1 MPPSPLEQL
10 SVGALDWLAGNLD
23 HFDPFSASASSAT
36 HGKAKA
42 ALELGLL
49 CHRAA
54 RPDDTT
60 PDPLGGATALVRK
73 LWQDPEFP
81 RLFDDSPA
89 YASTYRLVHA
99 ALAPDGIDD
108 TACREALAR
117 LDPDFLSPGGKSPYR
132 RIEIRYYADKAGVRH
147 GIEPYAE
154 LLPQSPLVAFP
165 AAGATVAASKGTVA
179 PLTVPQAYALT
190 HTAFY
195 LGDFGRTG
203 PRVAGADLDH
213 ARDLTH
219 RMLLHCVAD
228 DLWDLAAELVLT
240 QFVLGEDPRRT
251 SSGAA
256 ALECLA
262 RAQRPDGAIPGR
274 SAALAGAPQV
284 TAAPQVTDTPH
295 VTDAPP
301 VTSGE
306 FFRKAYHT
314 TLVTALMASI
324 VSSPGRLS

>member
-1 MPPSPLEQL
+1 MPPSLLEQL
-10 SVGALDWLAGNLD
+10 SAGALDWLGGNLD
-23 HFDPFSASASSAT
+23 HFDPFSATTGATTATGSAPPSSDRPAPR
-36 HGKAKA
+36 GKAKA

-54 RPDDTT
+54 RPAGAA
-60 PDPLGGATALVRK
+60 PDPLSGATALVRR
-73 LWQDPEFP
+73 LWQDPDFP

-89 YASTYRLVHA
+89 YASTYRLVYA

-108 TACREALAR
+108 TPRREALAR
-117 LDPDFLSPGGKSPYR
+117 LDPGFLSPDGKSPYL

-147 GIEPYAE
+147 GVEPYAE
-154 LLPQSPLVAFP
+154 LLPQSPLVALR
-165 AAGATVAASKGTVA
+165 AAGPGLAAGNARSTVE

-195 LGDFGRTG
+195 LGDFGRTD
-203 PRVAGADLDH
+203 PRITGADLAH

-219 RMLLHCVAD
+219 RMLLHCVTR

-240 QFVLGEDPRRT
+240 QFVLGEDPLRT
-251 SSGAA
+251 PSGAA
-256 ALECLA
+256 AVECLA

-274 SAALAGAPQV
+274 SAELKAAPRV
-284 TAAPQVTDTPH
+284 TA
-295 VTDAPP
+295 
-301 VTSGE
+301 GE

-324 VSSPGRLS
+324 VSSPRWAS

>member
-1 MPPSPLEQL
+1 MPPSLLEQL
-10 SVGALDWLAGNLD
+10 SAGALDWLGGNLD
-23 HFDPFSASASSAT
+23 HFDPFSAAAAAT
-36 HGKAKA
+36 PRSTTQGKAKA

-54 RPDDTT
+54 RPGDTE
-60 PDPLGGATALVRK
+60 PDPLSGATALVRK
-73 LWQDPEFP
+73 LWQDPDFP

-89 YASTYRLVHA
+89 YASTYRLVYA

-108 TACREALAR
+108 TRCREELAR
-117 LDPDFLSPGGKSPYR
+117 LGPDFLSPGEKSPYR
-132 RIEIRYYADKAGVRH
+132 RIEIRYYADEAGVRH

-154 LLPQSPLVAFP
+154 LLPHSPLVALRAARPTVATAAP
-165 AAGATVAASKGTVA
+165 AAKGTVE

-195 LGDFGRTG
+195 LGDFGRTD
-203 PRVAGADLDH
+203 PRIAGADLDH

-219 RMLLHCVAD
+219 GMLLHCVAH

-240 QFVLGEDPRRT
+240 QFVLGEDPLRT
-251 SSGAA
+251 PSGAA
-256 ALECLA
+256 AVECLA

-274 SAALAGAPQV
+274 SSELRAA
-284 TAAPQVTDTPH
+284 PH
-295 VTDAPP
+295 VTA
-301 VTSGE
+301 GE
-306 FFRKAYHT
+306 FFRTAYHT

-324 VSSPGRLS
+324 VSSPRGAS

>member
-1 MPPSPLEQL
+1 MPPSLLEQL
-10 SVGALDWLAGNLD
+10 SAGALDWLGGNLD
-23 HFDPFSASASSAT
+23 HFDPFAAPTGAT
-36 HGKAKA
+36 TRPAARTTPRGKAKA

-54 RPDDTT
+54 RPDGTT
-60 PDPLGGATALVRK
+60 PDPLSGATALVRK
-73 LWQDPEFP
+73 LWQDPDFP
-81 RLFDDSPA
+81 QLFDDSYA
-89 YASTYRLVHA
+89 YASTYRLVYA

-108 TACREALAR
+108 TQCREALAR
-117 LDPDFLSPGGKSPYR
+117 LDPDFLSPGGKSPYL

-154 LLPQSPLVAFP
+154 LLPQSPLVALRTADP
-165 AAGATVAASKGTVA
+165 TLTAGDAKGTVE
-179 PLTVPQAYALT
+179 PLAVPQAYALT

-195 LGDFGRTG
+195 LGDFGRTD
-203 PRVAGADLDH
+203 PRIAGADLAH

-219 RMLLHCVAD
+219 RMLLHCVAH

-240 QFVLGEDPRRT
+240 QFVLGEDPLRT
-251 SSGAA
+251 PSGAA
-256 ALECLA
+256 AVECLA

-274 SAALAGAPQV
+274 SAELKAAPRV
-284 TAAPQVTDTPH
+284 TA
-295 VTDAPP
+295 
-301 VTSGE
+301 GE

-324 VSSPGRLS
+324 VSSPRWTS

>member
-1 MPPSPLEQL
+1 MPPSLLEQL
-10 SVGALDWLAGNLD
+10 SAGALDWLGGSLD
-23 HFDPFSASASSAT
+23 HFDPFSATTGSTPPSAARST
-36 HGKAKA
+36 TRGKAKA

-49 CHRAA
+49 CDRAA
-54 RPDDTT
+54 RPDDTV
-60 PDPLGGATALVRK
+60 PDPLSGATALVRK
-73 LWQDPEFP
+73 LWQDPDFP

-89 YASTYRLVHA
+89 HASTYRLIYA

-108 TACREALAR
+108 TRCREELAR
-117 LDPDFLSPGGKSPYR
+117 LEPDFLSPGGKSPYR

-154 LLPQSPLVAFP
+154 LLPQSPLVALH
-165 AAGATVAASKGTVA
+165 AGDPTVAAATAQGTA
-179 PLTVPQAYALT
+179 EPLTVPQAYALT

-195 LGDFGRTG
+195 LGDFGRTD
-203 PRVAGADLDH
+203 PRIAGADLDH

-219 RMLLHCVAD
+219 GMLLHCVGH

-240 QFVLGEDPRRT
+240 QFVLGEDPLRT
-251 SSGAA
+251 PSGAA
-256 ALECLA
+256 AVECLA

-274 SAALAGAPQV
+274 SAELR
-284 TAAPQVTDTPH
+284 AAPGVTDR
-295 VTDAPP
+295 
-301 VTSGE
+301 E

-324 VSSPGRLS
+324 VSSPRWAS